1 MRKTFSALAAI
12 GAAGAMIISAPV
24 AVAKQPVA
32 EKGEARLAKMLD
44 GRVAGKPQSCIY
56 APAINSMTVID
67 KTAIVIKRGST
78 LYVNRPANAHDL
90 DSHDMLVINRQ
101 AHELC
106 RLDSV
111 TMRTQPPH
119 SFFSGAVFLGEFVP
133 YTKSEG

>member
-12 GAAGAMIISAPV
+12 GAVSAMMLSAPA
-24 AVAKQPVA
+24 AVAKDKPT
-32 EKGEARLAKMLD
+32 GEERLAKMLD
-44 GRVAGKPQSCIY
+44 GRVAGKPQNCIY
-56 APAINSMTVID
+56 APAISDMTVID

-78 LYVNRPANAHDL
+78 LYVNRPSNAHDL
-90 DSHDMLVINRQ
+90 DSHDMLVIKRQ

-119 SFFSGAVFLGEFVP
+119 SFFSGAVFLGDFVP